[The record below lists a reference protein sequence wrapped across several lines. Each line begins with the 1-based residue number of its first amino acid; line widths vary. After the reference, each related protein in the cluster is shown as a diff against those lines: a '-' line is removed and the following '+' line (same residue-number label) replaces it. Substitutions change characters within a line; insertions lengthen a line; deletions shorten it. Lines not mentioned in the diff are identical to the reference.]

1 MRGSLSKHRREKKTT
16 SLHELQQHKLIA
28 VYRSLGHRTV
38 CRLDSLEH
46 HRTLCDTGDLDTH
59 TKTAKIKLPTVIDE
73 FVDSLQ
79 EYLSWKKKLCFYAD
93 TTTRQLDYRC
103 CRVSYILDKVFDSW
117 YSDNPHHQP
126 DRITVSM
133 LQSIQYILDKVYH
146 PWYSNCPR
154 HQSDCITIYV
164 HIHAKTLHTLVAS
177 ASDPNIGLLKGL
189 NKY

>member
-1 MRGSLSKHRREKKTT
+1 MND
-16 SLHELQQHKLIA
+16 KLIA

-38 CRLDSLEH
+38 YRLDGLEH

-79 EYLSWKKKLCFYAD
+79 EYLSWKKKLCFYED
-93 TTTRQLDYRC
+93 TTRRQLAYWC
-103 CRVSYILDKVFDSW
+103 CRVSYTLTRYLTLDIQLCS
-117 YSDNPHHQP
+117 HHQS
-126 DRITVSM
+126 DCITVSM

-154 HQSDCITIYV
+154 HKSDCITIYI
-164 HIHAKTLHTLVAS
+164 HIHAKTLHTLVELG
-177 ASDPNIGLLKGL
+177 SDPNIGLLKGL